1 MSLKRF
7 LIALIYPLV
16 FLTAAGCDLLDSET
30 DLDKDL
36 KKITQE
42 WIVDSVRVR
51 EYGFIPG
58 TPAQFPLV
66 HDTLL
71 PIIHMNF
78 LTTEGTTKD
87 PLIQTSMVDD
97 NEVEE
102 EIFWSVLS
110 TDYISLFYYNPNTA
124 DYSVEVIYDIEKL
137 SDSRFHFTRSANLMA
152 DNGAQYGRLDTD
164 YYLHR

>member
-7 LIALIYPLV
+7 LIALVFPLL
-16 FLTAAGCDLLDSET
+16 FLTATSCDLLDSET
-30 DLDKDL
+30 DLEKDL
-36 KKITQE
+36 KKIAQE

-58 TPAQFPLV
+58 TPAQFPLA

-71 PIIHMNF
+71 PIIRLNF
-78 LTTEGTTKD
+78 VSTEGTTKD
-87 PLIQTSMVDD
+87 ELIQTSMVDGA
-97 NEVEE
+97 EVETE
-102 EIFWSVLS
+102 LFWSSLR
-110 TDYISLFYYNPNTA
+110 TDYVSLFYYNPNTA

-137 SDSRFHFTRSANLMA
+137 SASRFHLTRSANLVA

-164 YYLHR
+164 YYMHR